1 MKNKFA
7 LFTLL
12 GIFLLGTYTVFAQDN
27 QDTIITEEV
36 VAEEVITEAEE
47 TTYGY
52 PIQENIELDTAVID
66 IRIYVKVSINNISD
80 EFLDT
85 SLFIQNKRIISPY
98 IIIGIANE
106 SERKRLIVVPRTQI
120 FLNLLISLFLS
131 ELTKGIRNS
140 ITLEV
145 N

>member
-1 MKNKFA
+1 M
-7 LFTLL
+7 
-12 GIFLLGTYTVFAQDN
+12 
-27 QDTIITEEV
+27 E
-36 VAEEVITEAEE
+36 
-47 TTYGY
+47 
-52 PIQENIELDTAVID
+52 DTAVID
-66 IRIYVKVSINNISD
+66 IRIYVKVSINNISE

-85 SLFIQNKRIISPY
+85 SLFIQNKSIFSPY

-120 FLNLLISLFLS
+120 SLNLLISLFPS